1 MSTVLASPVAPTPST
16 TVTCVAVVVHYRH
29 AEDTVPDPGSLPS
42 AFPGRGVPVREPN
55 VLVDDYWD
63 LYTALLR

>member
-1 MSTVLASPVAPTPST
+1 MPRTDSIKGAAT
-16 TVTCVAVVVHYRH
+16 YRH

-63 LYTALLR
+63 VYTALLR